1 MKKRMS
7 RTNEGRKTFKID
19 SLLDRRLKED
29 SDLSVTNLGG
39 YMTMTFLGY
48 YDKAVDT
55 SLDRYAG
62 GGIIGCCI
70 ESLNHTKG
78 EVGAAPGEAESQK
91 KEGECQPRGVVPWH
105 Q

>member
-7 RTNEGRKTFKID
+7 RTNEGRKMFKID

-39 YMTMTFLGY
+39 YMTMTFLRY

-55 SLDRYAG
+55 SLDRW
-62 GGIIGCCI
+62 
-70 ESLNHTKG
+70 
-78 EVGAAPGEAESQK
+78 
-91 KEGECQPRGVVPWH
+91 VVIS
-105 Q
+105 

>member
-1 MKKRMS
+1 M
-7 RTNEGRKTFKID
+7 RKTFKID

-55 SLDRYAG
+55 SLDRWVEVIMTLYST
-62 GGIIGCCI
+62 IVHH
-70 ESLNHTKG
+70 LHQG
-78 EVGAAPGEAESQK
+78 EVGAAPGEAEPQEE
-91 KEGECQPRGVVPWH
+91 EGECQPRGAGLPRY